1 MRTGTG
7 RMGAHAGSTPLPG
20 GYEGRTITHAPA
32 WSGLVTWDLLF
43 NGITTGLFLVAAVCE
58 LTAPGVF
65 ASTARVAY
73 GVALVFLLVDL
84 ASLVLDL
91 GDPLRFHHML
101 RVLKPGSPM
110 SVGTWCLTLYSLPLT
125 VAAAISVLPGD
136 WTRLEAV
143 RHVAIVAGLLPA
155 LGSAVYKGVLLSTNA
170 QPGWKDAR
178 WLGGYLTSSAI
189 TLGCAGMLSL
199 SLAMNEGRA
208 AAALRLA
215 LGILVAANLIP
226 LALLAV
232 DVRAALARAYRP
244 RELSGLASVC
254 VVGGVLLPLC
264 LLVAGA
270 APRALLAAAL
280 CVAVACLAIRFA
292 IVRLPH
298 ASA

>member
-7 RMGAHAGSTPLPG
+7 QVGAHAGSTPLPG
-20 GYEGRTITHAPA
+20 GYEGRAITHAPA
-32 WSGLVTWDLLF
+32 WTGLVTWDLLF

-65 ASTARVAY
+65 ASVARVAY
-73 GVALVFLLVDL
+73 GVALVFLVVDL

-125 VAAAISVLPGD
+125 AAAAIGVLPGE
-136 WTRLEAV
+136 WTSLEVV
-143 RHVAIVAGLLPA
+143 RRVAIIVGLPFA
-155 LGSAVYKGVLLSTNA
+155 LGSAVYKGVLLSTSA

-199 SLAMNEGRA
+199 SLLVGAVRA
-208 AAALRLA
+208 AVSLRVA
-215 LGILVAANLIP
+215 LGILVTLNLIP
-226 LALLAV
+226 LGLLVANVRPALGRVYQL
-232 DVRAALARAYRP
+232 P
-244 RELSGLASVC
+244 ELSGLVAVC
-254 VVGGVLLPLC
+254 LVGGALLPLY
-264 LLVAGA
+264 
-270 APRALLAAAL
+270 LLA
-280 CVAVACLAIRFA
+280 VGGTTGV
-292 IVRLPH
+292 
-298 ASA
+298 

>member
-1 MRTGTG
+1 
-7 RMGAHAGSTPLPG
+7 MGAHAGSTPLPG

-32 WSGLVTWDLLF
+32 WSGLVAWDLLF
-43 NGITTGLFLVAAVCE
+43 NGISTGLFLVAAVCE

-65 ASTARVAY
+65 ASAARVAY
-73 GVALVFLLVDL
+73 GVALVFLVVDL

-110 SVGTWCLTLYSLPLT
+110 SVGTWCLTLYSLLLT

-189 TLGCAGMLSL
+189 TLGCAGMLAL

-215 LGILVAANLIP
+215 LGILVAVNLIP
-226 LALLAV
+226 LALLAL

-244 RELSGLASVC
+244 RELSGLAAVC
-254 VVGGVLLPLC
+254 LGGGVLLPLG

-280 CVAVACLAIRFA
+280 CVAVAGLAIRFA

-298 ASA
+298 ASP